1 MNSNPQLVAIAGLP
15 GSGKSTLVH
24 SYVEQGY
31 VAFDDPGAQWED
43 NLHRINEE
51 LARGS
56 RVVVAEIMFCT
67 PEWRLRLE
75 NGVSRPVHWRWFAND
90 PWQCGVNC
98 LYRLMVQL
106 DDRPLM
112 DMLYRIAELSP
123 QYTPP
128 AETALHVVAAD
139 ARLRRPEVA
148 APNVGAHARNNMS
161 VASSHSSATSA
172 PRQSATRLP
181 SRTR

>member
-1 MNSNPQLVAIAGLP
+1 MDLTPQLVAIAGLP
-15 GSGKSTLVH
+15 GSGKSTLVRE
-24 SYVEQGY
+24 YAERGY
-31 VAFDDPGAQWED
+31 VVFDDPGAEWDD
-43 NLHRINEE
+43 NLVRIADE

-67 PEWRLRLE
+67 EEWRLRLE
-75 NGVSRPVHWRWFAND
+75 NAVSAPVHWRWFENN

-123 QYTPP
+123 QYKPP
-128 AETALHVVAAD
+128 ADEVLRVVAAD
-139 ARLRRPEVA
+139 ARLRRPESAASNVA
-148 APNVGAHARNNMS
+148 APSAQPQSGGPLTGAGS
-161 VASSHSSATSA
+161 
-172 PRQSATRLP
+172 PRQTATRRP
-181 SRTR
+181 STLR